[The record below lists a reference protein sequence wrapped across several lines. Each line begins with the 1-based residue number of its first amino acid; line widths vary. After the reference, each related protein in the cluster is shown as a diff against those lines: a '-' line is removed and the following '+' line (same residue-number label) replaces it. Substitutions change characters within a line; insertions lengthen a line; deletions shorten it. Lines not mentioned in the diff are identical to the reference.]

1 MEITDVRATPV
12 IMPVESTVTA
22 SHYTKTGRGATVVTI
37 ETDGDVTGH
46 VHSGDMLD
54 SNPYKAED
62 IQTFVEERIAPELVG
77 QDLFAV
83 EAGWERAFA
92 KSSEFAAY
100 EPDLRQL
107 FVHALGAV
115 DIARWDAVGKAA
127 GQPLY
132 KLWGSH
138 RDELPVIAIGGYY
151 EEGKGLEELAEEVR
165 EYHDL
170 GFGGLKLKV
179 GGRSVE
185 RDLERL
191 EAVVEAKD
199 EDFRVACDANQGYTV
214 REAVQFAER
223 ARELGIEWFEEPVD
237 WHEQYVGMRTVRQK
251 TGIDVTAGQ
260 SESTASGCRRLIEEE
275 SVDIINMDASIA
287 GGPTQWRKVAHM
299 ADAYDVSMG
308 HHEEP
313 HVSMHLLASVPNG
326 LYAEAFHPDVDPVWF
341 DLLAERP
348 EISDG
353 TITLPDAPGLGV
365 ELDEDLVEE
374 FAVDL

>member
-1 MEITDVRATPV
+1 MEITDVSATPV
-12 IMPVESTVTA
+12 IMPVETEVTA
-22 SHYTKTGRGATVVTI
+22 SHYTKAGRGATVVTL
-37 ETDGDVTGH
+37 ETDGGVTGH
-46 VHSGDMLD
+46 VHSGDILD

-62 IQTFVEERIAPELVG
+62 LKRFIEDRIAPEIVG
-77 QDLFAV
+77 EDLFAI

-92 KSSEFAAY
+92 KSSETSAY

-107 FVHALGAV
+107 YVHALGAV
-115 DIARWDAVGKAA
+115 DTARWDAIGKAA

-132 KLWGSH
+132 KLWGGY

-170 GFGGLKLKV
+170 GFGGLKLKI

-191 EAVVEAKD
+191 ETVIEAAD
-199 EDFRVACDANQGYTV
+199 DDFLVACDANQGYSIP
-214 REAVQFAER
+214 EAIEFAEH

-237 WHEQYVGMRTVRQK
+237 WHEQYIGMQKVRQK

-260 SESTASGCRRLIEEE
+260 SESTASGCRRLIEED
-275 SVDIINMDASIA
+275 SVDVINLDASIA
-287 GGPTQWRKVAHM
+287 GGPTQWRRVAQM
-299 ADAYDVSMG
+299 AAVNDVDMA

-326 LYAEAFHPDVDPVWF
+326 RYAEAFHPDVDPVWWE
-341 DLLAERP
+341 LLEERP
-348 EISDG
+348 EIEGG
-353 TITLPDAPGLGV
+353 TIELPDAPGLGV
-365 ELDEDLVEE
+365 ELDESLVEE
-374 FAVDL
+374 YAVDL